1 MHQNLN
7 LLDPQSSEVLK
18 FTNVTR
24 TSPPPPLRP
33 HKPLQNARL
42 TGFLLDSNSQTFA
55 LPCSLYLVKVKS
67 LIYLVLL
74 TSIFLI
80 LFLPFCK
87 FFRTYKELLGFK
99 IQERSIGK
107 HLFQAM
113 KCGNLIV
120 HCPFKKLPY
129 VVNCLLNQSQDP
141 L

>member
-7 LLDPQSSEVLK
+7 LLDPQSSEVFK

-24 TSPPPPLRP
+24 TSPPPPLKP

-42 TGFLLDSNSQTFA
+42 TGFLLDSNSQPFA
-55 LPCSLYLVKVKS
+55 LPYSLYLVKVKS

-80 LFLPFCK
+80 LYLPFCK
-87 FFRTYKELLGFK
+87 FLRTCMELIAFK

-113 KCGNLIV
+113 KFRNLIV
-120 HCPFKKLPY
+120 HCPFEKLPY
-129 VVNCLLNQSQDP
+129 VVNCLLNQSQEP